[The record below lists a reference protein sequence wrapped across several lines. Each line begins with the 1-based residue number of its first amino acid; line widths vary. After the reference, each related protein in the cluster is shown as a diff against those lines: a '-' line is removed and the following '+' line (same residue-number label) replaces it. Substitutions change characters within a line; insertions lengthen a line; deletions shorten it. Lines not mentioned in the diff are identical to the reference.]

1 MAQIDASSFEGTL
14 TLATEQGLSASS
26 KNRVESAPVADFDN
40 GDYILV
46 AQESFNVDSKYN
58 GITRPSTR
66 FIIAKIGDDTFARTI
81 KLSALQATMAVKG
94 KKAPIVGVSQQ
105 KDKKDNL
112 TLVWRADK
120 SPSIGAHR
128 AHTTGVLPLSVKD
141 KGGYDVAVLATPV
154 KLTVT
159 GYESGLNLSY
169 KEQENNKGHYDV
181 EYTESNDGKKIA
193 VFNSVRQ
200 MQFTTAAAT
209 EEEAKA
215 AKKVIDADSQLK
227 EFFNEL

>member
-14 TLATEQGLSASS
+14 TLASEQGLSASS

-46 AQESFNVDSKYN
+46 AQESFNVNSKFN
-58 GITRPSTR
+58 GVTRPSTR
-66 FIIAKIGDDTFARTI
+66 FIVAKIGDDSFARTI

-94 KKAPIVGVSQQ
+94 KKAPIVGVVQQ
-105 KDKKDNL
+105 KDKKDDL
-112 TLVWRADK
+112 TLVWRAEK

-141 KGGYDVAVLATPV
+141 KGGYDVAVIATPV

-169 KEQENNKGHYDV
+169 KEQEANKGHYDV
-181 EYTESNDGKKIA
+181 EYTESGDKKIA
-193 VFNSVRQ
+193 LFNSVRQ